1 MTFEAAFLAAGAAFF
16 AVVGAALAACLPE
29 ASRKLAS
36 RKKDKLDE
44 WNDFCAEGYAA
55 FKEAEGREPDA
66 KRRGT
71 DEACWGRW
79 RDDVRRVAGLKQ
91 LSPARAAQAV
101 ELGVLAPEAGAGACA
116 EWPGE
121 MPEPSGEAG
130 CNLLGA
136 VCGALAFASAAH
148 GGMQGAQAWIYA
160 LLALLCLAACVVAW
174 QVDTARRII
183 PWECAAAVAAMGA
196 AGRIVQGG
204 LPELAWA
211 LPLALIA
218 VAAFKGACMLEKAL
232 RGGTAVGGGDVR
244 FAAAAA
250 LACGTAGILPGLLAA
265 VAAWAATWQRGRRAE
280 GMAARETARLMLPMG
295 PALSA
300 TAAVGMAAAPLVQAM
315 L

>member
-1 MTFEAAFLAAGAAFF
+1 MTFETVFLSAGTAFF
-16 AVVGAALAACLPE
+16 AAIGCILAACQPE

-36 RKKDKLDE
+36 RKRDKLDE
-44 WNDFCAEGYAA
+44 WNDHCAGGYAA

-66 KRRGT
+66 TRRGT

-79 RDDVRRVAGLKQ
+79 RDDVRRVAGLRQ
-91 LSPARAAQAV
+91 LSPARAAQAA
-101 ELGVLAPEAGAGACA
+101 ELGVLAPEAVESACA

-121 MPEPSGEAG
+121 MPEPAGNAG

-148 GGMQGAQAWIYA
+148 GGMQGAQAWVYA
-160 LLALLCLAACVVAW
+160 LLALLCLTTCVVAW
-174 QVDTARRII
+174 QVDVARRII
-183 PWECAAAVAAMGA
+183 PWECALAVGVIGA
-196 AGRIVQGG
+196 AARIVQGG

-211 LPLALIA
+211 LLLSLIA
-218 VAAFKGACMLEKAL
+218 VAAFKGACALEKAL
-232 RGGTAVGGGDVR
+232 RGGTAVGGGDVK

-265 VAAWAATWQRGRRAE
+265 AFAWAATWQSGRRAE
-280 GMAARETARLMLPMG
+280 GMTARETARLMLPMG

-300 TAAVGMAAAPLVQAM
+300 TAAVGMAAAPIVQAM